1 MEAANLSPC
10 DGIDMQNGI
19 SDGGIGFMEMGV
31 EAWGRVADALE
42 GDSGIAERLG
52 LAICEACG
60 DIHPA
65 EEPCRYLCAFG
76 FGPFANSDLEPL
88 P

>member
-1 MEAANLSPC
+1 
-10 DGIDMQNGI
+10 MQNGI

-31 EAWGRVADALE
+31 EAWGGVADALE